1 MKQSLGIKWAVCAL
15 AWGALL
21 PGVQAEPDPLVE
33 QRDALIWLKK
43 IQSAARQV
51 NYAGTF
57 VYQEA
62 NQVRTSRI
70 THYFDGKTEMQKLE
84 ILDGKPREFIR
95 VNDDVSCYVPD
106 AKLVLVEKKAGPE
119 MFHSMLPANFLDQAG
134 NYHLKGGEPGRVAG
148 FDCHS
153 VVLEP
158 KDKLRY
164 GYKLCAEQ
172 NSGLLLRAQTVNERN
187 EVLEQIIFTE
197 LAIGSVDKSKVKT
210 SYPNT
215 HGWRV
220 ENTTVS
226 QMPASGW
233 RVNWV
238 PPGFKKSREMRRQ
251 VGNSANGRELVQMV
265 FSDGVAS
272 ISVFIELAGPLR
284 TEGSAQQGAINVTSR
299 RQGEYMFTVV
309 GEVPAAAIRQV
320 ANSIEHKS
328 K

>member
-1 MKQSLGIKWAVCAL
+1 MKQAFWIKWAVPGL
-15 AWGALL
+15 VLALL
-21 PGVQAEPDPLVE
+21 LSGVRAEPDPLVE
-33 QRDALIWLKK
+33 QRDALTWLKK
-43 IQSAARQV
+43 IQTAARHV

-70 THYFDGKTEMQKLE
+70 THFWDGKNEMQKLE

-106 AKLVLVEKKAGPE
+106 AKLVLVEKKAGTE
-119 MFHSMLPANFLDQAG
+119 LFHSMLPANFLDQAG

-148 FDCHS
+148 FDCHA

-158 KDKLRY
+158 KDNLRY

-187 EVLEQIIFTE
+187 EVLEQIIFTD
-197 LAIGSVDKSKVKT
+197 LAIGAVDKSKVKT

-220 ENTTVS
+220 ENTMVS
-226 QMPASGW
+226 QMPSSGW

-251 VGNSANGRELVQMV
+251 VGDPANGRELVQMV

-272 ISVFIELAGPLR
+272 ISVFIELASPLR
-284 TEGSAQQGAINVTSR
+284 TEGSAQQGAINVTSK
-299 RQGEYMFTVV
+299 RQGEYLFTVV
-309 GEVPAAAIRQV
+309 GEVPAAAIKQV